1 MGTSVIGLNWRLY
14 YHQGTDLEPNSLLL
28 IFVLGLLVLEQNFL
42 HCNLYKV
49 LEQSTEFPSVQPID
63 YSRVK
68 ASTIL
73 LLFFFPPSISKA
85 QIINLKNQLG
95 RCYRASVLEQFC
107 CDMDG
112 TQDLWEWSAMDICEL
127 VNKVSSHRNLP
138 RLFLWRT
145 INQSLCCSRTWTILL
160 NKVKAFPF

>member
-73 LLFFFPPSISKA
+73 LLFFF
-85 QIINLKNQLG
+85 
-95 RCYRASVLEQFC
+95 
-107 CDMDG
+107 
-112 TQDLWEWSAMDICEL
+112 
-127 VNKVSSHRNLP
+127 SS
-138 RLFLWRT
+138 
-145 INQSLCCSRTWTILL
+145 
-160 NKVKAFPF
+160 